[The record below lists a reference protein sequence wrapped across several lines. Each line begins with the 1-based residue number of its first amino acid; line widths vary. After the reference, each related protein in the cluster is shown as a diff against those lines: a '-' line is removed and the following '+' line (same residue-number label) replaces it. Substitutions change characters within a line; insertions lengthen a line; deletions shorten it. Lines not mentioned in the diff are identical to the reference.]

1 MHRAGRELL
10 LADLRAG
17 IARLEGGPARRHG
30 ALPFGVAA
38 LDRHLPGGGLA
49 LGALH
54 EFAQDGMAAEH
65 AGLATLFV
73 AGVLARHTGPVIW
86 CLRHRDLFQAGLA
99 SVGLMGV
106 RGRVQKAGQV
116 VHVVTEYLTDLSG
129 LLRTVGE
136 RDEAFPLRHGRVDEA
151 CGGSGPALGRKARD
165 IFIPDLPI
173 DGGIKV
179 KARDFR

>member
-1 MHRAGRELL
+1 MHRAGRELQ

-17 IARLEGGPARRHG
+17 IARLEGGPAGRHG

-99 SVGLMGV
+99 SVGLHPD
-106 RGRVQKAGQV
+106 RVV
-116 VHVVTEYLTDLSG
+116 YIETY
-129 LLRTVGE
+129 
-136 RDEAFPLRHGRVDEA
+136 RDGDVLPAMEEGLRHGGLAAVVGEVASLKLTPSLR
-151 CGGSGPALGRKARD
+151 LQ
-165 IFIPDLPI
+165 
-173 DGGIKV
+173 
-179 KARDFR
+179 